1 MPFNLESNASP
12 AFRAY
17 YVLVQGHDQ
26 KKNRSRRSADGP
38 KDGDSGAGGL
48 HEWMEG
54 TPDYNE
60 SVAMNL
66 SFYMAAKMAPEEVRS
81 RGDFTVGDGLYYG
94 GYYNAPLVPEST
106 YSVGLAAEVDFE
118 GDSRISYRLLS
129 EPITAASLSIVD
141 ENDGLEFEM
150 EEIGGNGTE
159 TTSKPLP
166 VSDLQDYVQRMLAC
180 DGLKSEF
187 ISQPKGRQ
195 YPTVEALR
203 TENKIKNRYGNLLA
217 YDHSRV
223 RLKPIPGVS
232 FSDYINASYIDG
244 YCRPR
249 RYIATQ
255 GPKPHTVHD
264 FWRMV
269 WQENVC
275 KIVMLTGLVENGKTK
290 CEKYWPEKTA
300 TYGDV
305 QVHFI
310 AEETFPEY
318 AIHQLH
324 ITLADTTREV
334 KHFHLTSWPDHGVPL
349 YPNTLLTFRRKV
361 NQYRTF
367 NEAPVVVHCSAGVGR
382 TGAYILLENLIEQA
396 QSEGLVDVIGQL
408 AAMRHNRM
416 NVVETLEQYN
426 FVHRALMESVCIR
439 DHSVPCSK
447 IFDRYRELLAV
458 DESTGKSNFAKE
470 FEGFHKKDKFLVTQT
485 PSSRDIDDF
494 WKLVIESGTRTIVTL
509 DVFSDDADVV
519 QFWPTSGSVRYG
531 DHRIECTE
539 NRNVNDMSV
548 QAFKVTPK
556 HKGPGSSGAVTVRH
570 FHRTTWNSA
579 EQMVDL
585 VDHVERWQ
593 QQSDDKIIL
602 VQCRNGCVASGLF
615 CSCLLVLEKLKCEQE
630 VDVFYATRIVREN
643 RPQFILD
650 SDQYKFCYDVAVAY
664 LESFEMY
671 ANFRQ

>member
-1 MPFNLESNASP
+1 
-12 AFRAY
+12 
-17 YVLVQGHDQ
+17 
-26 KKNRSRRSADGP
+26 
-38 KDGDSGAGGL
+38 
-48 HEWMEG
+48 
-54 TPDYNE
+54 
-60 SVAMNL
+60 
-66 SFYMAAKMAPEEVRS
+66 
-81 RGDFTVGDGLYYG
+81 
-94 GYYNAPLVPEST
+94 
-106 YSVGLAAEVDFE
+106 
-118 GDSRISYRLLS
+118 
-129 EPITAASLSIVD
+129 
-141 ENDGLEFEM
+141 
-150 EEIGGNGTE
+150 
-159 TTSKPLP
+159 
-166 VSDLQDYVQRMLAC
+166 
-180 DGLKSEF
+180 
-187 ISQPKGRQ
+187 
-195 YPTVEALR
+195 
-203 TENKIKNRYGNLLA
+203 
-217 YDHSRV
+217 
-223 RLKPIPGVS
+223 
-232 FSDYINASYIDG
+232 
-244 YCRPR
+244 
-249 RYIATQ
+249 
-255 GPKPHTVHD
+255 
-264 FWRMV
+264 
-269 WQENVC
+269 
-275 KIVMLTGLVENGKTK
+275 
-290 CEKYWPEKTA
+290 
-300 TYGDV
+300 
-305 QVHFI
+305 
-310 AEETFPEY
+310 
-318 AIHQLH
+318 
-324 ITLADTTREV
+324 
-334 KHFHLTSWPDHGVPL
+334 
-349 YPNTLLTFRRKV
+349 
-361 NQYRTF
+361 
-367 NEAPVVVHCSAGVGR
+367 
-382 TGAYILLENLIEQA
+382 
-396 QSEGLVDVIGQL
+396 
-408 AAMRHNRM
+408 
-416 NVVETLEQYN
+416 
-426 FVHRALMESVCIR
+426 MESVCIR

-470 FEGFHKKDKFLVTQT
+470 FEELKSLKPWFTPADFTAASEPANLRKSRDASVLAADRCRPLLRDGTFVNAVYVNGFHKKDKFLVTQT